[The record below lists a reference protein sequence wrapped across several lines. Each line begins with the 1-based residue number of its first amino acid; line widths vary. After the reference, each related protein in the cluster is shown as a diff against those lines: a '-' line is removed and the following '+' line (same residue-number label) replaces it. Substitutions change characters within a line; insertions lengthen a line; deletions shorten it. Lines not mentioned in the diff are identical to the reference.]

1 MPKSYTHTMANR
13 RVGLWLIGAL
23 GNVAASVALGVS
35 ALRRGLTE
43 QIGLVTALDVF
54 ANCGL
59 EDPSNFTIGGHDI
72 RNGDLAQ
79 AVASV
84 GGARPAFRQ
93 DLIQSCRPDL
103 DQWSANIRPG
113 LLLNGDATTSR
124 MVDRQDILSNEAVST
139 AVARVQSDLR
149 AFQERERLDAVVVVN
164 VASTEAPSK
173 PHVAHSSMTALQ
185 SAIRENDAAALP
197 ASSWYAFA
205 AIDAGFPYVN
215 FTPSVG
221 ADLPVL
227 VALARERRVPVAG
240 SDGKTGETLVKTA
253 LAPMFRQRNLKV
265 LSWVGHN
272 ILGNRD
278 GQVLSEPTNRSAK
291 VRSKDQVV
299 AEILGYA
306 PQTVT
311 SIDCVDSIDD
321 WKTAWDHVH
330 FQGFL
335 GVQMSLQFTWQG
347 SDSALAAPLIL
358 DLARLTLAA
367 QRSGRFG
374 IVDELAVFFKNPMG
388 SSEHDLSVQFARL
401 ESWAK
406 TLEHASR

>member
-1 MPKSYTHTMANR
+1 MPNSYTHTMAKR

-35 ALRRGLTE
+35 ALRRGLTK
-43 QIGLVTALDVF
+43 QVGLVTALDVF
-54 ANCGL
+54 ANSGL
-59 EDPSNFTIGGHDI
+59 EDPGNFTIGGHDI
-72 RNGDLAQ
+72 RQGDIAR
-79 AVASV
+79 AAACV

-93 DLIQSCRPDL
+93 DLIESCRPEL
-103 DQWSANIRPG
+103 DQWSTNIRPG
-113 LLLNGDATTSR
+113 LLLNGDPATSR
-124 MVDRQDILSNEAVST
+124 MVDRQDIPRDESVSN
-139 AVARVQSDLR
+139 AVARIQSDLR
-149 AFQERERLDAVVVVN
+149 TFQERESLDAVVVVN
-164 VASTEAPSK
+164 VASTEAPSQS
-173 PHVAHSSMTALQ
+173 HTAHSSIAALQ
-185 SAIRENDAAALP
+185 GAVREDNAAALP
-197 ASSWYAFA
+197 ASAWYAFA

-227 VALARERRVPVAG
+227 VTLARERRVPIAG

-299 AEILGYA
+299 AGILGYS

-311 SIDCVDSIDD
+311 SIDCVNSIDD

-358 DLARLTLAA
+358 DLARLALAA
-367 QRSGRFG
+367 QRSGRCG
-374 IVDELAVFFKNPMG
+374 IIDELAVFFKNPMG

-401 ESWAK
+401 KSWAR
-406 TLEHASR
+406 TLERAPR